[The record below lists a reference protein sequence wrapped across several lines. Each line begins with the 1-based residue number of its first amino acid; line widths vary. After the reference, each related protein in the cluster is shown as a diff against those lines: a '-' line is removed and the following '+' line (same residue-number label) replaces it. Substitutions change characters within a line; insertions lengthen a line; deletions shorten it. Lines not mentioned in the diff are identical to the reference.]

1 MPNHL
6 RLHAP
11 TPLEYFG
18 NLVAEDAGLN
28 LLEAAASIAQDEF
41 PALDVQ
47 AVLAEVDGLAQR
59 LRERLPPDASARH
72 KLQMLTRYFHQELGF
87 AGNVNNYYESGNSFI
102 HHVLA
107 TRRGIP
113 ISLAVIFI
121 EIAGQLGLRAHGLAF
136 PGHFLIKLQMGNGEV
151 ILDPFTCESLSR
163 NKLDE
168 FLQSFR
174 QSSGLVGE
182 VDLPVDLFLQ
192 PASAREVLARML
204 RNLKEIYRSNEDWPR
219 LLAVQERLVLLLPD
233 AWIERRDRGL
243 VLEALGHWR
252 AAAED
257 LSAYLNQQPQAP
269 DQVGLSQRLAQLR
282 QKGAPPLH

>member
-59 LRERLPPDASARH
+59 LRDRLPPDATARH

-87 AGNVNNYYESGNSFI
+87 AGNVNNYYESGNSFV

-121 EIAGQLGLRAHGLAF
+121 EIAGQLGLRAQGLAF
-136 PGHFLIKLQMGNGEV
+136 PGHFLIKLQMGNGELV
-151 ILDPFTCESLSR
+151 LDPFTCESVSR
-163 NKLDE
+163 NRLDE

-192 PASAREVLARML
+192 PASSREILARML
-204 RNLKEIYRSNEDWPR
+204 RNLKEIYRANEDWPR

-233 AWIERRDRGL
+233 APLERRDRGL

-257 LSAYLNQQPQAP
+257 LSAYLSQQPQAP
-269 DQVGLSQRLAQLR
+269 DQQGLSQRLEALR
-282 QKGAPPLH
+282 QKGQPPLH

>member
-6 RLHAP
+6 RLHPP

-18 NLVAEDAGLN
+18 NLVAEDVGLN

-87 AGNVNNYYESGNSFI
+87 AGNVNNYYESGNSYI

-113 ISLAVIFI
+113 VSLAVIFI

-174 QSSGLVGE
+174 QSSGLLGE

-192 PASAREVLARML
+192 PASAREVLARIL

-219 LLAVQERLVLLLPD
+219 LLAVQERLVLLLPE
-233 AWIERRDRGL
+233 AWVERRDRGL

-257 LSAYLNQQPQAP
+257 LSAYLSQQPQAP
-269 DQVGLSQRLAQLR
+269 DQAGLSQRLAQLR
-282 QKGAPPLH
+282 QRGLPPLH